1 MSENMSTE
9 ATAAATSESI
19 EQLTGNM
26 VPLDL
31 SSETGLLVVLP
42 HPDDETFAAGG
53 TIALF
58 ADAGVPVLY
67 LCGTYGDAGR
77 RMGSPFFAN
86 RESLR
91 DIRLKEL
98 ADACQ
103 VLGCDFRMMGLRD
116 KTVEFEDP
124 AAVAAQI
131 REVIDEF
138 KPSTVITFYP
148 GYGVHPDHD
157 ALGHAAQLAVKGV
170 SGPRPQLLAVAVGNK
185 DDLLEQLGE
194 ADVYCD
200 IRAVADRKLAALR
213 AHCSQT
219 QAMFQHMEAETTDVL
234 SSDFSTQM
242 TVLEQFYRLPAE

>member
-1 MSENMSTE
+1 MSDN
-9 ATAAATSESI
+9 ATAESI
-19 EQLTGNM
+19 EHLTAGM
-26 VPLDL
+26 APLDL
-31 SSETGLLVVLP
+31 SRETGLLVVLP
-42 HPDDETFAAGG
+42 HPDDESFAAGG

-58 ADAGVPVLY
+58 ADAGLPVMY

-98 ADACQ
+98 TDACR

-124 AAVAAQI
+124 EAVAAQI
-131 REVIDEF
+131 REAIIELE
-138 KPSTVITFYP
+138 PSTVITFYP
-148 GYGVHPDHD
+148 GHGVHPDHD
-157 ALGHAAQLAVKGV
+157 ALGHATQLAVQGT
-170 SGPRPQLLAVAVGNK
+170 SEPRPQLLAVAVGNK
-185 DDLLEQLGE
+185 DELKQQLGE
-194 ADVYCD
+194 ADVYSD
-200 IRAVADRKLAALR
+200 IRSVADRKLDALR

-234 SSDFSTQM
+234 SSDFSEQM
-242 TVLEQFYRLPAE
+242 TVLEKFYRLPVE